1 MPAPIP
7 LPVRRTL
14 VRLSRQGRSAPAIA
28 RRLQLSER
36 TVRHLVQRFRERGDD
51 DLRPSYSTTPVN
63 AFPDAVRRE
72 FVALRNEHPTW
83 GAEFLR
89 QRWRAAHPGEPV
101 PAARTI
107 RRWTQ
112 AARPPKSVRPRAA
125 ARGRAQDVHEVWQV
139 DAAEQMTLA
148 DGSGASW
155 LRVADERSGAVLG
168 TAVFPPPALVERP
181 AARRSSRPRK
191 GL

>member
-1 MPAPIP
+1 MPAPVP

-14 VRLSRQGRSAPAIA
+14 VRLSRQGRSAPDIA

-63 AFPDAVRRE
+63 AFAAAVRRE
-72 FVALRNEHPTW
+72 FVALRTEHPTW

-89 QRWRAAHPGEPV
+89 QRWLAAHPGEPA

-112 AARPPKSVRPRAA
+112 AARPPKSVRPRASA
-125 ARGRAQDVHEVWQV
+125 PGRAQQVHEVWQV

-155 LRVADERSGAVLG
+155 LRVADETSGAVLG
-168 TAVFPPPALVERP
+168 TAVFPPQALVERP
-181 AARRSSRPRK
+181 AARRATRTRK

>member
-7 LPVRRTL
+7 LPVRRAL
-14 VRLSRQGRSAPAIA
+14 VRLARQGRSAAEIA

-36 TVRHLVQRFRERGDD
+36 TVRHLVLRFRERGDD
-51 DLRPSYSTTPVN
+51 DLRPSYSTKPVN
-63 AFPDAVRRE
+63 AFADAVRQE
-72 FVALRNEHPTW
+72 FVALRDERPTW

-89 QRWRAAHPGEPV
+89 QRWLAVHPGEPA
-101 PAARTI
+101 PAARTV

-112 AARPPKSVRPRAA
+112 AARRPKSVRPRASA
-125 ARGRAQDVHEVWQV
+125 PGRAKEVHEVWQI

-168 TAVFPPPALVERP
+168 TAVFPPQALVGGA
-181 AARRSSRPRK
+181 AARRPSRTRK
-191 GL
+191 AL